1 MAEVVGSKVG
11 KRLSQKPAPEIIE
24 QAYAAEVK
32 EELASAFFNM
42 TAVNQAHVVMLER
55 QGIITHEVT
64 RSLLDAIF
72 EIERNGPGALE
83 LDPER
88 EGLYYNYEHAVI
100 AQTGPEVGGQMHT
113 GRSRNDL
120 GATITRMQYREVLL
134 ALIQE
139 VLRLR
144 SVLLEKAEAYADTIM
159 PGYTHLQ
166 PAQPITLG
174 HYLSAVESG
183 LARDTSRL
191 FGALQRTNLC
201 PMGAAALAGT
211 GFPIDR
217 EMVARLLG
225 FDSPVMNTLDAV
237 ASRDYLLEALSTGAI
252 MGITLSR
259 FAQDLYVWYSDEFGM
274 IGFNDRVAGTSSIMP
289 QKKNPVVLEY
299 IKGRTV
305 NVLGAFSAAMT
316 GVHSAHYTNVI
327 DANRECFRLADLGL
341 EHLRTTVVLSRV
353 ALENIEVR
361 EELMLD
367 RCEGNFTTVTQ
378 LADTL
383 VTTWGISFRQSHEV
397 VGMVVR
403 QAMDKGLRA
412 NMITTEMVREAAREV
427 LGIERDLDTEV
438 LRQALDP
445 RFNVQVRNHT
455 GGPAPDEVRRM
466 SRLARGRLERDVYDI
481 ESTRK
486 RISEAQ
492 RELSRSVISIRA

>member
-1 MAEVVGSKVG
+1 MAEEDGSKVG

-32 EELASAFFNM
+32 EELASAFYHM
-42 TAVNQAHVVMLER
+42 TAVNKAHVVMLER
-55 QGIITHEVT
+55 QGIITREVA
-64 RSLLDAIF
+64 RALLDAIY
-72 EIERNGPGALE
+72 EIERNGPGGLE

-88 EGLYYNYEHAVI
+88 EGLYYNYEHAVMERTG
-100 AQTGPEVGGQMHT
+100 AQIGGQMHT

-120 GATITRMQYREVLL
+120 GATITRMQYRDVIL
-134 ALIQE
+134 ALIEE

-144 SVLLEKAEAYADTIM
+144 AVLLDKTEAYADAIM

-166 PAQPITLG
+166 PAQPLTLG
-174 HYLSAVESG
+174 HYLSALESG

-217 EMVARLLG
+217 EIVARLLG

-252 MGITLSR
+252 LGITLSR

-316 GVHSAHYTNVI
+316 GVHSSHYTNVI

-341 EHLRTTVVLSRV
+341 EHLHSTVVLSRV
-353 ALENIEVR
+353 ALENITVR

-403 QAMDKGLRA
+403 QAMEKGLRA
-412 NMITTEMVREAAREV
+412 NAITAEMVREAAREV
-427 LGIERDLDTEV
+427 LGIERHLDTEV

-445 RFNVQVRNHT
+445 RFNVQVRSHT
-455 GGPAPDEVRRM
+455 GGPAPEEVRRM
-466 SRLARGRLERDVYDI
+466 ARLARGRLERDHYSID
-481 ESTRK
+481 TMRN
-486 RISEAQ
+486 RIAEAQ
-492 RELSRSVISIRA
+492 RELGKAVISIRA